1 MLKYTFSAATILLM
15 LFLISCSETGPTYHP
30 TGATSSNGE
39 TTSDPVEKLDDNHQD
54 QVVVEQP
61 EPEPV
66 VEQPDEDKQRIIEK
80 IPLDV
85 GIGIQ
90 VQKVNPEGLRVREE
104 PNLDDANIKGHVWD
118 GDTGLIT
125 RKTHPLLHDIDDRFT
140 WWYVKW
146 DNGKEGWSAEAGLNG
161 TRYLVVEH

>member
-66 VEQPDEDKQRIIEK
+66 VDE
-80 IPLDV
+80 V
-85 GIGIQ
+85 
-90 VQKVNPEGLRVREE
+90 
-104 PNLDDANIKGHVWD
+104 H
-118 GDTGLIT
+118 TLI
-125 RKTHPLLHDIDDRFT
+125 
-140 WWYVKW
+140 
-146 DNGKEGWSAEAGLNG
+146 
-161 TRYLVVEH
+161 